1 MVDSLTTRQ
10 KAQLLVET
18 VALLEILRYL
28 TLVALNVFKTTR
40 LFAVELAVGALLQ
53 VVLETVQPQAP
64 LVGITVKPQQ
74 LPLVSVLET
83 TSKALIRWQLIT
95 TIAILLL
102 HQLQQLMLVQLLW
115 VPVVVQA
122 LRLAPGLT
130 AIPAGLA
137 EG

>member
-1 MVDSLTTRQ
+1 VVGILTTRQ
-10 KAQLLVET
+10 KAHLLVEK
-18 VALLEILRYL
+18 VALQEILRYL
-28 TLVALNVFKTTR
+28 DQLQVVLTMLR
-40 LFAVELAVGALLQ
+40 LFAVEPVAQALLQ

-64 LVGITVKPQQ
+64 LVGITVRPQQ

-83 TSKALIRWQLIT
+83 TSKVQIRWQLIT
-95 TIAILLL
+95 ITATLPL

-122 LRLAPGLT
+122 LRLAQGLT